1 MASPEDI
8 FGTGERDVLIKINS
22 SNMKKTIYAM
32 VAAVMAASC
41 VNDLDTLPLNKT
53 EPISEYVYGN
63 NETAYREGLARL
75 YFQFVSNDLTDLQA
89 MDGGASELIRA
100 FWSVQETTTDEA
112 KCSWENDAWVR
123 ALNTNTWTEVQND
136 AVYAVYVRTLQGVA
150 FVNEYL
156 RQTAPEKL
164 KDRGVAA
171 DLAAKIDVYRAEAR
185 FIRAYLYWMAL
196 DCFGSVPFTTEKSPF
211 GGTYFPA
218 QATRSDIF
226 DFCVSELTYLKSAD
240 SPMLAA
246 RAVYPRADKGAAA
259 GLLARM
265 YLNSDVYTGVGRYAE
280 AKAVCEEIFNMG
292 YSLSPS
298 YAALFRGDNGQN
310 NQARAEMLWAVDYS
324 DDNTE
329 SYGGSTYLLAA
340 TLASTDITDFTRPNG
355 QRNGWAGLRTPYEF
369 VGRYFDVSDADYET
383 GAYNVTDDRGKVFYI
398 KGRSESMEGALYS
411 FMNGWSCL
419 KFNNIPH
426 DQTDGSYLSVS
437 ATKDFADVDFP
448 MIRLGEIYLI
458 YAEAC
463 MRLGVPSEAMPKLA
477 ELSERAGVSPPAGIT
492 EDYLVAE
499 RARELFWEAHRR
511 TDLIRF
517 GLYETSSYLW
527 PYKGGD
533 SYQGQAFPA
542 YKCIF
547 PIPPTELAAND
558 ALVQNPGYAVRSK

>member
-1 MASPEDI
+1 
-8 FGTGERDVLIKINS
+8 
-22 SNMKKTIYAM
+22 M

-53 EPISEYVYGN
+53 EPIAEYVYGN
-63 NETAYREGLARL
+63 SETAYREGLARL

-150 FVNEYL
+150 YVNEYL
-156 RQTAPEKL
+156 RQTAPAKL
-164 KDRGVAA
+164 SARGVSPE
-171 DLAAKIDVYRAEAR
+171 LAAEIDVFRAEAR

-196 DCFGSVPFTTEKSPF
+196 DCFGSVPFTTENSPF
-211 GGTYFPA
+211 GGTYFPP
-218 QATRSDIF
+218 QASRSDIF
-226 DFCVSELTYLKSAD
+226 DFCVNELTYLMSAD
-240 SPMLAA
+240 SPMLPP
-246 RAVYPRADKGAAA
+246 RTLYPRADKGSAA

-265 YLNSDVYTGVGRYAE
+265 YLNSKVYTGVDRYAE
-280 AKAVCEEIFNMG
+280 AKAACEVIFDMG
-292 YSLSPS
+292 YTLSPS
-298 YAALFRGDNGQN
+298 YSALFRGDNGQN
-310 NQARAEMLWAVDYS
+310 PQACAEMLWAVDYS

-340 TLASTDITDFTRPNG
+340 SLASTDITDYTRPNG
-355 QRNGWAGLRTPYEF
+355 QRNGWAGLRAPYEF
-369 VGRYFDVSDADYET
+369 VSRYFDVSGADYQT
-383 GAYNVTDDRGKVFYI
+383 GSYEVADSRGQVFYI
-398 KGRSESMEGALYS
+398 KGRSESMDGALYS

-426 DQTDGSYLSVS
+426 DQTDRSYLSVS
-437 ATKDFADVDFP
+437 ATKDFSDVDFP
-448 MIRLGEIYLI
+448 MIRLAEIYLI

-463 MRLGVPSEAMPKLA
+463 MRLGVPSEAMSELA
-477 ELSERAGVSPPAGIT
+477 ELSARAGVAPPAGIT
-492 EDYLVAE
+492 EEYLVAE

-517 GLYETSSYLW
+517 GLYDTAAYLW

-547 PIPPTELAAND
+547 PLPPTELAAND
-558 ALVQNPGYAVRSK
+558 ALVQNPGYALP